1 MNEND
6 IILFTINNQNKF
18 PSHRL
23 SIIKERLKG
32 MTSQESIIVTSLD
45 YQDTSMIICLS
56 VLVGYL
62 GIDRM
67 MIGQVLLGVIKLI
80 TCGGC
85 FIWTIIDWFIIG
97 NLTKEYNYNMF
108 MSYANNLP
116 NKAITPEP

>member
-108 MSYANNLP
+108 MSYANNLR

>member
-18 PSHRL
+18 PPHRL

>member
-32 MTSQESIIVTSLD
+32 MTSQESIIATSLD

-67 MIGQVLLGVIKLI
+67 MIGQVLLGAIKLI

>member
-23 SIIKERLKG
+23 SIIKERLEG
-32 MTSQESIIVTSLD
+32 MTSQESIIATSLD

-80 TCGGC
+80 TFGGC

-108 MSYANNLP
+108 MSYVNNLP

>member
-23 SIIKERLKG
+23 SIIKERLKE
-32 MTSQESIIVTSLD
+32 MPSQESIIATSLD